1 LIVFGLAFLIVGI
14 FLFRVAYVAQSENQ
28 MISHT
33 VSKYESS
40 QISLEHDNDDSLV
53 EKRVVQVKPVI
64 QYGWSVVFTYTGVYL
79 LSVLLMKPFIIAFMS
94 GLWGVLLTSVFIFG
108 YWDHQM
114 PIQIKVILI
123 IFFLISL
130 GICALSFSL
139 VKTIKHEII
148 INKK

>member
-1 LIVFGLAFLIVGI
+1 MIVFGLAFLIVGI